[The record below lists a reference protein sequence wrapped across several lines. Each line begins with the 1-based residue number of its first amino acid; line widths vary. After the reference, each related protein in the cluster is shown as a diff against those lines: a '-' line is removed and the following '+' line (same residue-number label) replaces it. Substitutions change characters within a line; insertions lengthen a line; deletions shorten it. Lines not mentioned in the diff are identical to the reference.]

1 MVEINSVRA
10 VLFDLDGTLLS
21 KQRQILDSSIQT
33 INKLKAQGIA
43 IGIATGRILRSVIPF
58 FESLHVDLP
67 ITLLNGSLIL
77 DPITHAVL
85 DRHILSSE
93 VVKKIYQITRDSS
106 LRLHLYTAEDVFL
119 DMEDDE
125 LYKKIDPIAYQN
137 SASIEGVDFDSTQFH
152 KAMITGEKT
161 ETLGWELL
169 NELLAQEPG
178 SFYPVSSYKDHI
190 EIMHPLANKKNGL
203 EYIQNHAGIQPSE
216 IIAFG
221 DADNDL
227 GIIQSVGWG
236 VAMQNASSTLKDHAK
251 ITIGSHNEHSI
262 SEYLTTLF
270 NL

>member
-1 MVEINSVRA
+1 M
-10 VLFDLDGTLLS
+10 
-21 KQRQILDSSIQT
+21 
-33 INKLKAQGIA
+33 
-43 IGIATGRILRSVIPF
+43 
-58 FESLHVDLP
+58 
-67 ITLLNGSLIL
+67 
-77 DPITHAVL
+77 
-85 DRHILSSE
+85 
-93 VVKKIYQITRDSS
+93 
-106 LRLHLYTAEDVFL
+106 RLHLYTAEDVFL

-125 LYKKIDPIAYQN
+125 LYKKIDPITYQN

-203 EYIQNHAGIQPSE
+203 QYIQNQAGIQPSE

-227 GIIQSVGWG
+227 GIIQSVGWE

-251 ITIGSHNEHSI
+251 ITIGSHNEHAI
-262 SEYLTTLF
+262 SEYLTELF